1 MEIRV
6 LKYFLAVATE
16 KNISRAARRLH
27 LSQPALSKQLKELE
41 IELGVTLFIRGNRE
55 IELTEEGMYLFNK
68 AKEILSLVDQ
78 TISNLKEEEEIVG
91 EVYIGGGETRA
102 MSLIAEAAKKMIIEF
117 PNVKIHLSSGTSDYV
132 MEKLDHGL
140 FDFGLVIDP
149 ANKQKYESL
158 RIPAKDI
165 WGLLV
170 RNDHILANKSTITAR
185 ELKGIP
191 LFCSH
196 QTLVENQMSEWL
208 GSSLEHYNFIGSYN
222 LLYNASLMVE
232 AGVGCALCL
241 DGIINT
247 ADKKLKFIPL
257 EPELSAGLNLI
268 WKKNQPLSRTAK
280 KFLEKLKLIIDKY

>member
-1 MEIRV
+1 
-6 LKYFLAVATE
+6 LKD
-16 KNISRAARRLH
+16 
-27 LSQPALSKQLKELE
+27 
-41 IELGVTLFIRGNRE
+41 
-55 IELTEEGMYLFNK
+55 EE
-68 AKEILSLVDQ
+68 
-78 TISNLKEEEEIVG
+78 TIVG
-91 EVYIGGGETRA
+91 EVYIGGGETKG
-102 MSLIAEAAKKMIIEF
+102 MSIIADAAKEMMAEF

-165 WGLLV
+165 WGVLV
-170 RNDHILANKSTITAR
+170 RHDHFLASKSAISAGD
-185 ELKGIP
+185 LKGVP

-241 DGIINT
+241 DGIVNT
-247 ADKKLKFIPL
+247 VDKGIKFIPL
-257 EPELSAGLNLI
+257 KPELSAGLNLI
-268 WKKNQPLSRTAK
+268 WKKNQLLSRTAK
-280 KFLEKLKLIIDKY
+280 KFLEKLQEVIQSRDS